1 MALPFLPAQHLQSMF
16 VRIEIVMPPNGNMC
30 EVIPT
35 SANRELNIQ
44 CLLPTVGQSLPAI
57 ISWDRFSTV
66 PFSLLPISD
75 FVYGIRA
82 IFNVGSSGNPSLYYL
97 KFHC

>member
-1 MALPFLPAQHLQSMF
+1 MALPFLPAQHIQSMF
-16 VRIEIVMPPNGNMC
+16 VRIEIVMPPNGNMY

-35 SANRELNIQ
+35 SANRESNIQ
-44 CLLPTVGQSLPAI
+44 CLLPTVGQSLSAI
-57 ISWDRFSTV
+57 ISWDHFSMV
-66 PFSLLPISD
+66 PFSLLPVPD

-82 IFNVGSSGNPSLYYL
+82 IFSVGSSGDPSLYYF